1 MSRTRATLLA
11 EMRERFQRAGID
23 AASAAAEAE
32 LILLHALSMSRA
44 EFWCEPGAPLTPAEL
59 ERAEAL
65 AVRRERRVPIQQ
77 ILGSVGFHDVT
88 LFVEP
93 GVFVPRPETESLVE
107 AVLERLRGIGAPA
120 ATGAAAAAPAS
131 GRLLDLGTGTG
142 AIAVA
147 LLHALPGWTG
157 VAVDRSPAARTLA
170 ARNAEANGV
179 GARLTVVAGDCFAPV
194 PAGGAAGAALPA
206 DLLPTGLPPGPY
218 DLVVS
223 NPPYIPTGEIARLMP
238 EVRDHD
244 PREALDGGAEG
255 LDAYRAIARLLPG
268 LLRDGGLLALE
279 FGDDQADAL
288 LGLPEWE
295 GMMGPRLEA
304 PLVRHDLAGRQRV
317 VVATWRGGGHEAA
330 NRNRHRAG
338 REDRA
343 QADG

>member
-1 MSRTRATLLA
+1 LSRTRATLLA
-11 EMRERFQRAGID
+11 DLRERFQRAGID

-32 LILLHALSMSRA
+32 LLLLHALSMSRA
-44 EFWCEPGAPLTPAEL
+44 EFWCEPGAVVTPAEL
-59 ERAEAL
+59 ERVEAL
-65 AVRRERRVPIQQ
+65 ASRRERHVPIQQ

-107 AVLERLRGIGAPA
+107 AVLDRLRGAGAPGIA
-120 ATGAAAAAPAS
+120 GSAGVAGAGPAS
-131 GRLLDLGTGTG
+131 GRLLDLGTGSG

-157 VAVDRSPAARTLA
+157 VAVDRSPAARALA
-170 ARNAEANGV
+170 KRNAVASGV
-179 GARLTVVAGDCFAPV
+179 GDRLLVVAGDCFAIA
-194 PAGGAAGAALPA
+194 PAGGGAAPALA
-206 DLLPTGLPPGPY
+206 DLPRGPY

-244 PREALDGGAEG
+244 PREALDGGVDG
-255 LDAYRAIARLLPG
+255 LDAYRAIARFLPG

-304 PLVRHDLAGRQRV
+304 PRVRPDLAGRQRV
-317 VVATWRGGGHEAA
+317 VVATWRGGGHEAG
-330 NRNRHRAG
+330 NRKRHRAE
-338 REDRA
+338 REDRN
-343 QADG
+343 QVDG

>member
-1 MSRTRATLLA
+1 MNPTRATRLA
-11 EMRERFQRAGID
+11 ELRERFQRAGID
-23 AASAAAEAE
+23 PANAAAEAE
-32 LILLHALSMSRA
+32 LLLLHALSMTRA
-44 EFWCEPGAPLTPAEL
+44 VFWCEPGAPLTPAEL
-59 ERAEAL
+59 ERVEAL
-65 AVRRERRVPIQQ
+65 AARRERRVPVQQ

-93 GVFVPRPETESLVE
+93 GVFVPRPETETLVE
-107 AVLERLRGIGAPA
+107 AVLERLRGSAATGPA
-120 ATGAAAAAPAS
+120 ATGPVS
-131 GRLLDLGTGTG
+131 EGRLLDLGAGTG

-157 VAVDRSPAARTLA
+157 VAVDCSPEARALIV
-170 ARNAEANGV
+170 RNAALNGV
-179 GARLTVVAGDCFAPV
+179 GERLRIVAGDVFAPA
-194 PAGGAAGAALPA
+194 P
-206 DLLPTGLPPGPY
+206 DLAGLPPGPY

-244 PREALDGGAEG
+244 PREALDGGADG

-268 LLRDGGLLALE
+268 LLRAGGLLALE
-279 FGDDQADAL
+279 FGDGQADGL

-295 GMMGPRLEA
+295 GMMEPRLE
-304 PLVRHDLAGRQRV
+304 LTQVCQDLTGRQRV

-330 NRNRHRAG
+330 NRNRHRDE
-338 REDRA
+338 RKDRT

>member
-1 MSRTRATLLA
+1 MNPTRATRLA
-11 EMRERFQRAGID
+11 DLRERFQRAGID
-23 AASAAAEAE
+23 PANAAAEAE
-32 LILLHALSMSRA
+32 LLLLHALSMTRA
-44 EFWCEPGAPLTPAEL
+44 AFWCEPGAPLTPGEL
-59 ERAEAL
+59 ERVEAL
-65 AVRRERRVPIQQ
+65 AARRERRVPVQQ

-107 AVLERLRGIGAPA
+107 AVLERLRTAGVAHE
-120 ATGAAAAAPAS
+120 AAPS
-131 GRLLDLGTGTG
+131 PGRLLDLGAGTG

-157 VAVDRSPAARTLA
+157 VAVDRSPAARALTV
-170 ARNAEANGV
+170 RNAAANGV
-179 GARLTVVAGDCFAPV
+179 GDRLQVVAGDVFAPA
-194 PAGGAAGAALPA
+194 PDLA
-206 DLLPTGLPPGPY
+206 DLPPGPY

-244 PREALDGGAEG
+244 PREALDGGADG

-268 LLRDGGLLALE
+268 LLRSGGLLALE
-279 FGDDQADAL
+279 FGDDQADGL

-295 GMMGPRLEA
+295 GMMGLRLET
-304 PLVRHDLAGRQRV
+304 PRVRRDLAGRQRV

-330 NRNRHRAG
+330 NRNRHRDE
-338 REDRA
+338 RKDRT